1 MNKPIRIADVEI
13 LQMAGFIDV
22 LEVIENYDDI
32 KEVKKD
38 IKFRKKLMKKEIK
51 MLEKNNKNEYYCK
64 KEVYEVLRGIQMFLQ
79 RNEWSYAKDYIEIV
93 MNEMSNNVEK
103 P

>member
-22 LEVIENYDDI
+22 LEVIENYDNI
-32 KEVKKD
+32 KDVKKD
-38 IKFRKKLMKKEIK
+38 IKVRKKYMKQEIR
-51 MLEKNNKNEYYCK
+51 MLEKNNKKEYFS
-64 KEVYEVLRGIQMFLQ
+64 KEEVKEVLRGIQMFLQ
-79 RNEWSYAKDYIEIV
+79 RNEWSYAKDYLEIL